1 MDRGEDGGL
10 LGLDLRAGDELAPGD
25 GDGGLGG
32 DVSAGEGLGDGDV

>member
-1 MDRGEDGGL
+1 MDRGEDRGL
-10 LGLDLRAGDELAPGD
+10 LDLDLRAGDELAPGD